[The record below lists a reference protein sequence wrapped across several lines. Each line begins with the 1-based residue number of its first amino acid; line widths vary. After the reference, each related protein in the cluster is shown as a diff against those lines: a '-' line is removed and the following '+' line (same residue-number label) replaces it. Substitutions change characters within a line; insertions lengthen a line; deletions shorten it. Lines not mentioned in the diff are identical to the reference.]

1 MNYVLAGMSHRT
13 APIDVR
19 EKFTQTAHVD
29 RTMLR
34 KALSLDAVREA
45 LVLSTCNRVE
55 VYCVCEHFH
64 QASDIVSEVF
74 DSPAMEDGANVRD
87 FLYVKTGDEAVKHL
101 FRVAAS
107 LDALV
112 VGENQI
118 VGQVKDAFE
127 SAREEQALGQHLNR
141 LFHRALHVAKRIKTE
156 TEVGRGT
163 VSVGSAAVMLTRKI
177 FDTLQDRDVLL
188 VGAGEMGETVARS
201 LSSGEKTRVHI
212 VNRTADKA
220 LALEERGLGFTK
232 PWQDLAALMGVA
244 DIVITALSESVAE
257 LSLES
262 FKAVM
267 HERKN
272 RTLFIIDLGVPRTVP
287 PSVAALDNVYLY
299 NVDDLKN
306 IVEEGRLG
314 RNDHIVTAQNIIDE
328 EVGLFYKMSPE
339 SGAMPAIAS
348 LAQKIEDVRQSEL
361 KRTLPRLKNLSLE
374 DTQAIDKMTQAIV
387 GQILKDPIL
396 ALKGQGAQVETG
408 FLSVFKQ
415 LFRLD
420 DEG

>member
-1 MNYVLAGMSHRT
+1 MNYVLAGMNHRT
-13 APIDVR
+13 APIGVR
-19 EKFTQTAHVD
+19 EKFTQTAQVD
-29 RTMLR
+29 RHMLK
-34 KALSLDAVREA
+34 KALSLEAVREA
-45 LVLSTCNRVE
+45 TVLSTCNRVE
-55 VYCVCEHFH
+55 VYCVCEHPH
-64 QASDIVSEVF
+64 QVTDVVNEVF
-74 DSPAMEDGANVRD
+74 EKSTAGDGVNVRD

-127 SAREEQALGQHLNR
+127 SARGEQALGQHLNR
-141 LFHRALHVAKRIKTE
+141 LFHKALYVAKRIKTE
-156 TEVGRGT
+156 TEIGRGT

-177 FDTLQDRDVLL
+177 FDTLKDRDVLL

-201 LSSGEKTRVHI
+201 LSDGEEGRVHI

-220 LALEERGLGFTK
+220 LALEQSGLGTTRL
-232 PWQDLAALMGVA
+232 WQDLPCLMTTA
-244 DIVITALSESVAE
+244 DIVITALSESVPE
-257 LSLES
+257 LHQES
-262 FKAVM
+262 FKTIM
-267 HERKN
+267 HQRKN
-272 RTLFIIDLGVPRTVP
+272 RTLFIIDLGVPRNVP
-287 PSVAALDNVYLY
+287 PSVAILDNVYLY

-306 IVEEGRLG
+306 IVEEGKWERDQH
-314 RNDHIVTAQNIIDE
+314 RVTAQNIIDE
-328 EVGLFYKMSPE
+328 EVRLFYETSPE
-339 SGAMPAIAS
+339 TGAMPAIAS
-348 LAQKIEDVRQSEL
+348 LAQKIEDVRQSEV
-361 KRTLPRLKNLSLE
+361 KRTLSRLKGLSDE
-374 DTQAIDKMTQAIV
+374 DIQAIDKMTQAIV

-396 ALKGQGAQVETG
+396 TLKGKGAQVEKG